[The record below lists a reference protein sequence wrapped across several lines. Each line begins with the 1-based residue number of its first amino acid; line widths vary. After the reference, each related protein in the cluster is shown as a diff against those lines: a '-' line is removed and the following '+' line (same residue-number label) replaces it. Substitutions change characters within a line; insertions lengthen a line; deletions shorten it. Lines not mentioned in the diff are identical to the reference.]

1 MKKYTQ
7 AYIAVIAQSFIIGFS
22 FLFVKVGLRSTDPLT
37 LLAHRFLLA
46 SIIAYLY
53 YLLSPQITRIQP
65 TDWLKLLPYSLA
77 YPLAFFVFQTLSLQL
92 ISSSEAGIIQ
102 GVTPI
107 ITLIVARIILKE
119 KVDRSQSI
127 FIGISVLGVL
137 VINLFNGLSPVHS
150 SFLGLGFALLSGV
163 SIAIYNVLTKRIAKT
178 QSVFSIVLVMS
189 IFGCLFL
196 NVIALGRHLVLGT
209 LSLYF
214 EPLLIPSYIGSIL
227 YLGILSSFVT
237 SMLLTF
243 ALKELEATKVGL
255 FANLATLIT
264 ILAGTVLLNESL
276 QFYHYLGIIAILT
289 GTIGFNLVKN
299 KG

>member
-7 AYIAVIAQSFIIGFS
+7 AYIAVVGQSFIIGFS
-22 FLFVKVGLRSTDPLT
+22 FLFVKVGLKSSDPLT

-46 SIIAYLY
+46 AIIAYLY
-53 YLLSPQITRIQP
+53 YLLSPQITRIQRS
-65 TDWLKLLPYSLA
+65 DWLKLLPYSLA
-77 YPLAFFVFQTLSLQL
+77 YPIAFFVFQTLSLQL

-107 ITLIVARIILKE
+107 ITLIVARMILKE
-119 KVDRSQSI
+119 KVNKAQSI
-127 FIGISVLGVL
+127 FIVISVLGVL
-137 VINLFNGLSPVHS
+137 VINLFNGFGAVHS
-150 SFLGLGFALLSGV
+150 SFLGLGFALLSGI

-178 QSVFSIVLVMS
+178 QSVFSIVLVMTVL
-189 IFGCLFL
+189 GCLFL
-196 NVIALGRHLVLGT
+196 NIIAIGRHMVLGT

-214 EPLLIPSYIGSIL
+214 EPLLTPSYVGSIL

-237 SMLLTF
+237 SLLLTF

-255 FANLATLIT
+255 FANLSTLIT
-264 ILAGTVLLNESL
+264 ILAGTILLNESL

-289 GTIGFNLVKN
+289 GTIGFNLVKT
-299 KG
+299 KP